1 MQTTDPV
8 ARKFSLEIKDKLG
21 PHLKGLILFGS
32 RARGD
37 ANQASDYD
45 FLILVDERS
54 KEIVRLIR
62 QAEVELL
69 LDTEEALSG
78 SLILTEE
85 EWLNRKPLPIGIAIQ
100 REGIPL

>member
-1 MQTTDPV
+1 MQTTDSV
-8 ARKFSLEIKDKLG
+8 ALKFSAEIRRQLG

-37 ANQASDYD
+37 ARESSDYD

-62 QAEVELL
+62 QAEVEL